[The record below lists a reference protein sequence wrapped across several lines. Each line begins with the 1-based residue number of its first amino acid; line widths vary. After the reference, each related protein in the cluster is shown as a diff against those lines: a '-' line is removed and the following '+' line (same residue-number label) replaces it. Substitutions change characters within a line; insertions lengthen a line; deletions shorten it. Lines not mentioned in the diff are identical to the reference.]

1 MERWRLKS
9 GDNVIVIAGK
19 DKGKKGKISRVL
31 RDERKV
37 VVEGVNVC
45 TRHVKPSMY
54 SAGGIEKKEM
64 PIHASNVMLLD
75 PTNDMPTRVGVKF
88 VDGKKVRFSKRTGAI
103 ID

>member
-19 DKGKKGKISRVL
+19 DKGVKGHITRVL

-37 VVEGVNVC
+37 VVEGVNLC
-45 TRHVKPSMY
+45 TKHRKPSMNN
-54 SAGGIEKKEM
+54 AGGIEKFEK

-75 PTNDMPTRVGVKF
+75 PTNGMPTRVGIKF

>member
-19 DKGKKGKISRVL
+19 DKGTKGKITKVF
-31 RDERKV
+31 RDDRKV
-37 VVEGVNVC
+37 IVEGVNVC
-45 TRHVKPSMY
+45 TKHKKPSMND
-54 SAGGIEKKEM
+54 AGGIVKFEK

-75 PTNDMPTRVGVKF
+75 PTNDAPTRVGVKI